1 MLTAHYKAKDAKHPT
16 PPSTNEPDGCT
27 QQQVTLLNMLST
39 LIASLFA

>member
-1 MLTAHYKAKDAKHPT
+1 MLTAHYKAKDAEHPT
-16 PPSTNEPDGCT
+16 PPGTNEPDGRT